1 MATFKKK
8 TGQDSELDS
17 KAVIVEKTE
26 TTKMVSEVSLDQLEQ
41 EKKMLEDGWVVAQA
55 RITEIDEEIA
65 KVKAL
70 VE

>member
-8 TGQDSELDS
+8 AGQDSELDS